1 MALYRMG
8 SVRFVSFS
16 FSRNW
21 MFGVPFRG
29 SLRFGSF
36 RRDGRFVS
44 FRFALIQH
52 IFRFVSF
59 RFRFTDGL

>member
-1 MALYRMG
+1 MLSPSDTSGIKALIELLNYNRMG

-21 MFGVPFRG
+21 MFGVSFRG

-36 RRDGRFVS
+36 RKDDRFVS
-44 FRFALIQH
+44 FRFALI
-52 IFRFVSF
+52 
-59 RFRFTDGL
+59 